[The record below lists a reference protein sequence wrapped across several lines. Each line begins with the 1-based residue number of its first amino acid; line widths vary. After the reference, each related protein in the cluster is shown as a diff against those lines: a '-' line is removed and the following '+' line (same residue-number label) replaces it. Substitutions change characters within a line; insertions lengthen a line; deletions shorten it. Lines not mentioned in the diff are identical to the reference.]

1 MAVVKFEE
9 ATKYYGATCA
19 LNKCNF
25 TIPSGKI
32 IGLLGPNGSGKSTI
46 IKLCSGLIPLTSG
59 KITVDDLPVG
69 IESKKKISYLPER
82 TFFDTSKTVNY
93 YIKLFKDFYDDFDE
107 NKALSQLSKFDIN
120 PKNRISTLSKGNREK
135 VQLILVMSRNAE
147 LYILDEPISGVDPL
161 SRDII
166 LDIIMDNF
174 NPESTLLISTHLI
187 QDIERLLDEV
197 IFIARGKII
206 LQEEAD
212 KLREEYEGSIDKAF
226 REVFRCL

>member
-9 ATKYYGATCA
+9 ATKYYGSTCA

-59 KITVDDLPVG
+59 KITVDDLPIG

-82 TFFDTSKTVNY
+82 TFFDTSKTINY

-120 PKNRISTLSKGNREK
+120 PKSRISTLSKGNREK

>member
-1 MAVVKFEE
+1 MAFVKFEE
-9 ATKYYGATCA
+9 ATKYYGSTCA

-59 KITVDDLPVG
+59 KITVDDLPIG

-82 TFFDTSKTVNY
+82 TFFDTSKTINY

-120 PKNRISTLSKGNREK
+120 PKSRISTLSKGNREK

-174 NPESTLLISTHLI
+174 NSESTLLISTHLI

>member
-59 KITVDDLPVG
+59 KITVDDLPIG

-82 TFFDTSKTVNY
+82 TFFDTSKTINY

-120 PKNRISTLSKGNREK
+120 PKSRISTLSKGNREK